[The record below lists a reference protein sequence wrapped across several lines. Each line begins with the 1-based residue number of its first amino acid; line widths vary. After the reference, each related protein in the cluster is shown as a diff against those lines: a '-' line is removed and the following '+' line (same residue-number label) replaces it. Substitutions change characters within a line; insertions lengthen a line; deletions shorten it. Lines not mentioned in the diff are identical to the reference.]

1 MQIASANH
9 LLSAFS
15 TAPAFSGQDSVA
27 SFSAPITAAD
37 ASGSTWI
44 QLLPAGTFSARLTS
58 RGPFQTGD
66 QAAMQ
71 AIVDRTMR
79 LAGGKELVVDYDHQS
94 VFGAVPGVGGRAPAA
109 GWIKDLQVRTDGIY
123 GRVEWTDVAATAI
136 RAGEYKYISPVF
148 AHSKDGKVI
157 ALRMAG
163 LTNVPDLD
171 LRQVAASAL
180 FATETENGDS
190 MDKILAALGLAKGSG
205 EDAALSAI
213 NSLLASS
220 TAIAKAAGLK
230 DGATPAEIL
239 TAVNSAFAD
248 RKAFARAAGLKD
260 DARTDEIA
268 TAITAAMTGIASAG
282 NPDPTKFVPIA
293 AVTELQAEVKK
304 LSDSLVE
311 DKAKDAVEAAMSA
324 GKLAPALKDWG
335 LDLYRKDAKAFETFI
350 GSAPALTAPQLKTPV
365 KGANGE
371 EALGDVDVAVC
382 KALGIDPKKFR
393 ATIAAE
399 KAEEEKS

>member
-1 MQIASANH
+1 MQIASAH
-9 LLSAFS
+9 HFLSAFS
-15 TAPAFSGQDSVA
+15 TAFAGADSVA

-37 ASGSTWI
+37 VGGSWI
-44 QLLPAGTFSARLTS
+44 QLLPAGTFSARLTA

-71 AIVDRTMR
+71 AIVGRTMQ
-79 LAGGKELVVDYDHQS
+79 LAGGKDLVVDYDHQS
-94 VFGAVPGVGGRAPAA
+94 VYGAVPGVGGRAPAA
-109 GWIKDLQVRTDGIY
+109 GWIKELQARADGIY
-123 GRVEWTDVAATAI
+123 GRVEWTETASAAI
-136 RAGEYKYISPVF
+136 KAGEYKYISPVF

-157 ALRMAG
+157 ALQMAG

-171 LRQVAASAL
+171 LQQVAASAL
-180 FATETENGDS
+180 FATDNENGDS
-190 MDKILAALGLAKGSG
+190 MDKILAALGLAQGSG
-205 EDAALSAI
+205 EDAALSAV
-213 NSLLASS
+213 NALLASS
-220 TAIAKAAGLK
+220 TAIARAAGLK
-230 DGATPAEIL
+230 DDAKPAEIL

-248 RKAFARAAGLKD
+248 RKAFAKAAGLKD
-260 DARTDEIA
+260 DAKADEIT
-268 TAITAAMTGIASAG
+268 TAIMSAG

-324 GKLAPALKDWG
+324 GKIAPALKDWA

-382 KALGIDPKKFR
+382 KALGVDPKKFR
-393 ATIAAE
+393 ATVAAE
-399 KAEEEKS
+399 KAEEENR